1 MTEIVRDILTPGLQR
16 LGLYSPTDPTYGR
29 YLIPPWAPEQALDND
44 PNIITT
50 RRRIFLPLLAPAD
63 SVEVE
68 YSEEIDLTPEELFP
82 QRQRTG
88 RWIYYKTWEMKP
100 EALEGKE
107 AGGKGVDMVI
117 VHGLNEY
124 GARYAPHCRTFLEVG
139 FRIIVP
145 DMPSYG
151 RSTGIHAHIY
161 DPHLLTSAVYAVL
174 QDVVR
179 IDVAN
184 GKKQR
189 EVFLSGASMGGWT
202 VLYYLITYPSTSD
215 VEKIVTSPSDEA
227 QEGKAKTAQEYRPK
241 IAGAFVMC
249 PLVNV
254 APASRPNFLVE
265 GIARVIVK
273 FAGSLPMAEAVRGNV
288 SDDPRVEEEF
298 RQDPLT
304 YKGKLRASTGLSLL
318 HGLNQLAS
326 RAEEIT
332 LPIRI
337 VHGDHDRATS
347 HLATMAF
354 FDRIAS
360 HEKSLEIYADYEHV
374 MCKVGIDEEDDRK
387 RQAVLADWKSWLLK
401 RVEIDRKAGYNPE
414 AQ

>member
-1 MTEIVRDILTPGLQR
+1 MAEVICLQKLGVYTPA
-16 LGLYSPTDPTYGR
+16 DPTYGR
-29 YLIPPWAPEQALDND
+29 YLIPPWAPEQALDDD

-50 RRRIFLPLLAPAD
+50 RRRIFFPLNAPAD
-63 SVEVE
+63 NVHAKFSEEVE
-68 YSEEIDLTPEELFP
+68 LTPEELSP
-82 QRQRTG
+82 ERQRTG

-107 AGGKGVDMVI
+107 AGGKGVDMVM

-124 GARYAPHCRTFLEVG
+124 GARYAPHMRTFLDVG
-139 FRIIVP
+139 FRVIVP
-145 DMPSYG
+145 DMPTYG
-151 RSTGIHAHIY
+151 RSTGIHANLT
-161 DPHLLTSAVYAVL
+161 DPRLLTSAVYAVL

-179 IDVAN
+179 VDVQN

-189 EVFLSGASMGGWT
+189 EVFMAGAT
-202 VLYYLITYPSTSD
+202 FPSTSD
-215 VEKIVTSPSDEA
+215 VGKIVDSAKDEQA
-227 QEGKAKTAQEYRPK
+227 ETEPKAEEEYRPK

-265 GIARVIVK
+265 AIARVLVK
-273 FAGSLPMAEAVRGNV
+273 VAASIPLAEAVRGNV

-298 RQDPLT
+298 RKDPLT
-304 YKGKLRASTGLSLL
+304 YQGKLRASTGLSLL
-318 HGLNQLAS
+318 HGLNQLAK

-347 HLATMAF
+347 HLATMSF
-354 FDRIAS
+354 SDRIAS
-360 HEKSLEIYADYEHV
+360 KDKELKIYEGYEHV
-374 MCKVGIDEEDDRK
+374 MCKVGIDEDDDHK
-387 RQAVLADWKSWLLK
+387 RQAVLKDWKSWLLK
-401 RVEIDRKAGYNPE
+401 RVAIDRKAGYNPE